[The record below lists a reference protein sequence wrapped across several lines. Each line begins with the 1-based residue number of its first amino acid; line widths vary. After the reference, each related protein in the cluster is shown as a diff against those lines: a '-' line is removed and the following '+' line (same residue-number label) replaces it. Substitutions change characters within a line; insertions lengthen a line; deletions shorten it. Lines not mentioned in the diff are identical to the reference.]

1 MVVTASLFASVPSG
15 PFQPEHPNRSLE
27 GITAEIRRAYP
38 QGVDVVV
45 FLPAVQSGW
54 SVVANRQG
62 IIAIL
67 IGLLLPA
74 VQKVRAAGD
83 GSVVPAGL
91 VKPGGRIGTILSPA
105 PVFHTITWT

>member
-1 MVVTASLFASVPSG
+1 MVVTASLFASVPPG
-15 PFQPEHPNRSLE
+15 PFQPEHPSRSVE
-27 GITAEIRRAYP
+27 GITTEIRRAHP

-45 FLPAVQSGW
+45 FLPAVQNGW
-54 SVVANRQG
+54 SLVANRQG

-74 VQKVRAAGD
+74 VQKVRAGD

-91 VKPGGRIGTILSPA
+91 LRPGGRIGTLLA
-105 PVFHTITWT
+105 PTFAFPSIAWK

>member
-1 MVVTASLFASVPSG
+1 MGVTASPFSSGPSG
-15 PFQPEHPNRSLE
+15 PFQPEHPSRSLD
-27 GITAEIRRAYP
+27 GIASEIRRAYP
-38 QGVDVVV
+38 QGADVVV

-74 VQKVRAAGD
+74 VQKVRSGD

-91 VKPGGRIGTILSPA
+91 LKPGGRVGTLLSPSL
-105 PVFHTITWT
+105 VFASIAWK

>member
-1 MVVTASLFASVPSG
+1 MVVTASLFSSVPSG

-27 GITAEIRRAYP
+27 GIAAEIRRAYP

-45 FLPAVQSGW
+45 FLPAVQGGW

-74 VQKVRAAGD
+74 VQKVRSGD

-91 VKPGGRIGTILSPA
+91 LKPGGRVGTLLSPSL
-105 PVFHTITWT
+105 VFASIAWK